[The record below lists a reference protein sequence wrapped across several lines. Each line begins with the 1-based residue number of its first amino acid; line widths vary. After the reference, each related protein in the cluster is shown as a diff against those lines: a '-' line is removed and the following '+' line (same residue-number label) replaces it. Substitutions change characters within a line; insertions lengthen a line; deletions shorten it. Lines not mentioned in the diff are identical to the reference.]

1 MTTAETASGS
11 CLCGR
16 ITYALASTP
25 LLTGICHC
33 THCQKQ
39 SGSAFSVNLVVKRSD
54 LAISG
59 EMASFADRGE
69 SGAEIY
75 RRFCA
80 ACGSPILTES
90 SNGSDIVFLKAG
102 TLDDK
107 RSIAPTIQ
115 IWCQSAQPWCSK
127 TLELESFDRNLP
139 S

>member
-11 CLCGR
+11 CLCGK
-16 ITYALASTP
+16 ISYALTSAP
-25 LLTGICHC
+25 LLTGLCHC

-39 SGSAFSVNLVVKRSD
+39 SGSAFSVNMVVQRAS

-59 EMASFADRGE
+59 EMACFADRGE

-80 ACGSPILTES
+80 ACGSPILSEPS
-90 SNGSDIVFLKAG
+90 DGSDIVFLKAG

-107 RSIAPTIQ
+107 HGIQPTIQ
-115 IWCQSAQPWCSK
+115 IWCQSAQPWWST

-139 S
+139 G